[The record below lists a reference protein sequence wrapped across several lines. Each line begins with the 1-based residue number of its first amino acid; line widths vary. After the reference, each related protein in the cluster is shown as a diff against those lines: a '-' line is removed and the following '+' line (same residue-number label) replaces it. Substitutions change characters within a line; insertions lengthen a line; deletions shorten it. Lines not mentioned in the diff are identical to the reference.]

1 MPARLLNPARLL
13 ETPEYAT
20 SVNSFLPV
28 LDLTPLL
35 PSHLC
40 KRVGNN
46 AGHGVWS
53 LVCRKDVNPHPQR
66 CSTVNSDICT
76 HHECHFTAGRG
87 HFGLLSA
94 VPRRVHLPQGHA
106 SPHKGSD
113 IDQGISADTTGAPA
127 ILLEDSRP
135 QAILKLRPPIRLD
148 YSTRNGCQPTEKCIA
163 EKKYF
168 VLMICIGKSR
178 GENIFEIQR

>member
-1 MPARLLNPARLL
+1 M
-13 ETPEYAT
+13 
-20 SVNSFLPV
+20 NSFLPV

-46 AGHGVWS
+46 AGHGGWS

-76 HHECHFTAGRG
+76 HHGCHFTAGRG

-113 IDQGISADTTGAPA
+113 IDQGISADNPPGGLPSSSHPQTPA
-127 ILLEDSRP
+127 SHTLGLQHPQRMPAFVQCFYHFLLIITFTIS
-135 QAILKLRPPIRLD
+135 
-148 YSTRNGCQPTEKCIA
+148 
-163 EKKYF
+163 
-168 VLMICIGKSR
+168 V
-178 GENIFEIQR
+178 

>member
-1 MPARLLNPARLL
+1 M
-13 ETPEYAT
+13 
-20 SVNSFLPV
+20 NSFLPV

-46 AGHGVWS
+46 AGHGGWS

-76 HHECHFTAGRG
+76 HHGCHFTAGRG

-148 YSTRNGCQPTEKCIA
+148 YSTRNGCQPLISTYQVSSAWLECRALQRKIV
-163 EKKYF
+163 K
-168 VLMICIGKSR
+168 VLMRRPGIEPGTPR
-178 GENIFEIQR
+178 LPGECSDH

>member
-1 MPARLLNPARLL
+1 M
-13 ETPEYAT
+13 
-20 SVNSFLPV
+20 PV

-46 AGHGVWS
+46 AGHGGWS

-66 CSTVNSDICT
+66 YSTVNFDICT

-94 VPRRVHLPQGHA
+94 YPRRVHLPQGHA

-135 QAILKLRPPIRLD
+135 QAILKFHRPRSLDYRVRHELPVDLLECINRKKIRLI
-148 YSTRNGCQPTEKCIA
+148 STTSA
-163 EKKYF
+163 
-168 VLMICIGKSR
+168 
-178 GENIFEIQR
+178 

>member
-1 MPARLLNPARLL
+1 MFLSEVLPGRHLGGLRTRKLGQSPLNQSLIYTWYWYRPVDQPKFLI
-13 ETPEYAT
+13 YG
-20 SVNSFLPV
+20 NSSYRISHQRTNPV
-28 LDLTPLL
+28 LESL
-35 PSHLC
+35 
-40 KRVGNN
+40 
-46 AGHGVWS
+46 GVWS
-53 LVCRKDVNPHPQR
+53 APRRSLGIQR

-76 HHECHFTAGRG
+76 HHECHFTAGNG

-135 QAILKLRPPIRLD
+135 QAILKLRPPNSLD
-148 YSTRNGCQPTEKCIA
+148 YSTRYGCQRKVILFTG
-163 EKKYF
+163 
-168 VLMICIGKSR
+168 VL
-178 GENIFEIQR
+178 

>member
-1 MPARLLNPARLL
+1 MRDTA
-13 ETPEYAT
+13 
-20 SVNSFLPV
+20 F
-28 LDLTPLL
+28 
-35 PSHLC
+35 
-40 KRVGNN
+40 
-46 AGHGVWS
+46 WS

-135 QAILKLRPPIRLD
+135 QAILKFHHPSSLD
-148 YSTRNGCQPTEKCIA
+148 YRARHGLPDKHLGLKLTINEKITFFCHIA
-163 EKKYF
+163 IKLDQYCY
-168 VLMICIGKSR
+168 LMSG
-178 GENIFEIQR
+178 Q

>member
-1 MPARLLNPARLL
+1 M
-13 ETPEYAT
+13 
-20 SVNSFLPV
+20 
-28 LDLTPLL
+28 
-35 PSHLC
+35 
-40 KRVGNN
+40 
-46 AGHGVWS
+46 
-53 LVCRKDVNPHPQR
+53 VCQADVSPHPQR

-127 ILLEDSRP
+127 ILLEDSCP
-135 QAILKLRPPIRLD
+135 QAILKLRPPNSLD
-148 YSTRNGCQPTEKCIA
+148 YSTRYGCQPIVVLTKHSVKGVTARCAMSAINQKFCEKLA
-163 EKKYF
+163 EK
-168 VLMICIGKSR
+168 VSR
-178 GENIFEIQR
+178 

>member
-1 MPARLLNPARLL
+1 MYVCNRGDFLSQDGLREEARSIPFARSAASNWNH
-13 ETPEYAT
+13 TWQ
-20 SVNSFLPV
+20 PV
-28 LDLTPLL
+28 LDVFLTTQVSDR
-35 PSHLC
+35 SHC
-40 KRVGNN
+40 
-46 AGHGVWS
+46 AGHGDRS

-148 YSTRNGCQPTEKCIA
+148 YSTRNGCQTNKLYYILEEFLP
-163 EKKYF
+163 
-168 VLMICIGKSR
+168 
-178 GENIFEIQR
+178 Q

>member
-1 MPARLLNPARLL
+1 M
-13 ETPEYAT
+13 
-20 SVNSFLPV
+20 NSFLPV

-46 AGHGVWS
+46 AGHGGWS

-66 CSTVNSDICT
+66 CSTINSDICT
-76 HHECHFTAGRG
+76 HHGCHFTAGRG

-135 QAILKLRPPIRLD
+135 QAILKLRPPNSLD
-148 YSTRNGCQPTEKCIA
+148 YSTRYGCQPICQKVIA
-163 EKKYF
+163 TSKF
-168 VLMICIGKSR
+168 ITFTLVV
-178 GENIFEIQR
+178 

>member
-1 MPARLLNPARLL
+1 MNSLFASPRCFPYTTPCLLDGL
-13 ETPEYAT
+13 
-20 SVNSFLPV
+20 V
-28 LDLTPLL
+28 LGLY
-35 PSHLC
+35 C
-40 KRVGNN
+40 
-46 AGHGVWS
+46 AGHGGWS
-53 LVCRKDVNPHPQR
+53 LVCRKDVNPHLQR

-76 HHECHFTAGRG
+76 HHGCHFTAGRG

-135 QAILKLRPPIRLD
+135 QAILKFHRPSSLD
-148 YSTRNGCQPTEKCIA
+148 YRAHHGLPVLQKCI
-163 EKKYF
+163 
-168 VLMICIGKSR
+168 LNSR
-178 GENIFEIQR
+178 KNR